1 MLILKVVSTFYY
13 VYKHTDVPS
22 SCIFYSLVWVWPS
35 SPSTHLSAQPW
46 FYCNI
51 CAFTFGSQI
60 DPRAHCHVHV
70 ATLKS
75 AVSWSF
81 WIICLRIGLLGKYV
95 ILIYCITLLIALIR
109 VPFSCKYANM
119 HINYIWSGRGTLHT
133 QVNN

>member
-22 SCIFYSLVWVWPS
+22 SCIFYSLVWVGPS
-35 SPSTHLSAQPW
+35 PFPPTYLPSLDFTAI
-46 FYCNI
+46 F
-51 CAFTFGSQI
+51 FTFGSQI

-95 ILIYCITLLIALIR
+95 ILKYCITLLIALIR

-133 QVNN
+133 QVHN

>member
-22 SCIFYSLVWVWPS
+22 SCIFDGLVWVRPS
-35 SPSTHLSAQPW
+35 PFPPTYLPSLDFTTTLC
-46 FYCNI
+46 FYLWI
-51 CAFTFGSQI
+51 T

-95 ILIYCITLLIALIR
+95 ILKYCITLLIALIR

-119 HINYIWSGRGTLHT
+119 HINYIWSGRGTLQT
-133 QVNN
+133 QVHN